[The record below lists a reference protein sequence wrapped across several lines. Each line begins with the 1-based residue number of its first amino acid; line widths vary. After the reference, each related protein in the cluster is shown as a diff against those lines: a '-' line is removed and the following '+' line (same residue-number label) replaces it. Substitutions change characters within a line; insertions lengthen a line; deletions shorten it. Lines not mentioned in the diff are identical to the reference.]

1 MTDLAVDLV
10 GMGNEVTVLTSRSA
24 YLANEARLARIQEYR
39 GVAIYRTF
47 STNFGKGRTVGRVVD
62 YLSFYSSVFLKALFL
77 RKHDVAITLSSPP
90 LIALVGVFLKYLRG
104 YRFFYWVQDLYPE
117 VAVRLG
123 FLKEQSVVTRVS
135 KIISNFILRRADH
148 VVAIGESMKSLLML
162 KGAGENKIS
171 VIHNWS
177 DGKEIV
183 PVRKEDNPFV
193 KEHDLSERFVVLY
206 SGNMGHPHPVR
217 PILEAAR
224 ELSWNKRFLFLFIGD
239 GARKK
244 EIGEFVRKE
253 SLSNV
258 RMLPYQPREILKYS
272 LGAAD
277 VHIVSLLEEMEG
289 LLVPSKIY
297 GIMASGR
304 PVIFL
309 GSLKSDVG
317 EIIKNARGGYVV
329 SQGNAPQ
336 INYYGESP
344 RQGGAP
350 QPTYYSE
357 SPRQGDAPQLVK
369 YLALMEHLPEMAKK
383 LGDNNRQAFE
393 KMYDRPLALRKFAA
407 LLNFLNRS

>member
-1 MTDLAVDLV
+1 MKILLINQFFYPDQVATSQMMTDLAVNLAA
-10 GMGNEVTVLTSRSA
+10 MGNEVSVLTSRSA
-24 YLANEARLARIQEYR
+24 YLSNDAQLARFQEYR
-39 GVAIYRTF
+39 GVKIYRTF
-47 STNFGKGRTVGRVVD
+47 STRFGKGTTVGRVVD
-62 YLSFYSSVFLKALFL
+62 YLSFYLSVFIKAFFLK
-77 RKHDVAITLSSPP
+77 KHDVVITLSSPP
-90 LIALVGVFLKYLRG
+90 LIALVGVILKYARG
-104 YRFFYWVQDLYPE
+104 CKFIYWVQDLYPE
-117 VAVRLG
+117 VAIRLG
-123 FLKEQSVVTRVS
+123 FLKEESVVTRVS
-135 KIISNFILRRADH
+135 KQISKFILRRADH

-162 KGAGENKIS
+162 KGIKENHLS

-193 KEHDLSERFVVLY
+193 KEHGLIDRFVVLY
-206 SGNMGHPHPVR
+206 SGNMGHPHPMR
-217 PILEAAR
+217 AILDAAK
-224 ELSWNKRFLFLFIGD
+224 ELSWNKRFLFLFVGD

-244 EIGEFVRKE
+244 EIETFVEKE

-272 LGAAD
+272 LGSAD
-277 VHIVSLLEEMEG
+277 VHVMSLLEGMEG

-309 GSLKSDVG
+309 GSQKSDVG

-329 SQGNAPQ
+329 SPND
-336 INYYGESP
+336 S
-344 RQGGAP
+344 
-350 QPTYYSE
+350 
-357 SPRQGDAPQLVK
+357 PQLVK

-393 KMYDRPLALRKFAA
+393 KMYDRPLALRKFAS
-407 LLNFLNRS
+407 LLDSSRVEGGSSK